1 MLEMLQTF
9 SQSVEL
15 TKKLRV
21 IEDYAPTFG
30 DD

>member
-9 SQSVEL
+9 SQSVKQ

-21 IEDYAPTFG
+21 IEDNEPTFG